1 MLPSA
6 FRQASRAVKRKLK
19 EPKIESLDNKSNLSP
34 AAERVRKALDKTLK
48 KNRKDVGKFQ
58 RFLDRGLPDDVSVY
72 TRCTVCHPLTW
83 MTGGCPGTARS
94 NKPPLASTESDQPSF
109 RPFFSRWHF
118 RQLIV
123 SLLFYCILTQ
133 RWRGPVRYG
142 AASAKSDMDLIILV
156 SFIRLHYE
164 AFSN

>member
-1 MLPSA
+1 MTFHEVIPMLPSA

-72 TRCTVCHPLTW
+72 TRCTVCHPLT
-83 MTGGCPGTARS
+83 
-94 NKPPLASTESDQPSF
+94 
-109 RPFFSRWHF
+109 
-118 RQLIV
+118 
-123 SLLFYCILTQ
+123 
-133 RWRGPVRYG
+133 
-142 AASAKSDMDLIILV
+142 
-156 SFIRLHYE
+156 
-164 AFSN
+164 